1 MTGICGWI
9 NLGCKQQDPVSILNT
24 MADGLIPAP
33 VTHSAIGESG
43 SRALFAQAAENRLH
57 CLEKN
62 GLMVSMTGQPIW
74 SDEKFSEQAK
84 QQSHAAVLMNAYQQ
98 HGPKLL
104 DYLHGPFALAI
115 IDNNKN
121 EALLAIDRIGI
132 QRLCYGQ
139 TMQDG
144 VVFGSTADAV
154 RRHPEMDSTID
165 NQHVFSYLF
174 FHAVPSPGT
183 IYHQQKKLLPGQYA
197 HFKNGK
203 LEIKTYWNPQFNDAG
218 RGDFSTLKTELHEQ
232 LHSAVKYCTDTTG
245 TPGAFLSGGVDSSAV
260 SGMLGKV
267 LGEPVNTYSI
277 GFAAKGYDEMDYAR
291 AASKFYGTVHHE
303 YYVTPEDV
311 CDLLPRIA
319 SAYDE
324 PFGNASAVP
333 TYFCALLAKN
343 DGTHALLSGDGG
355 DELFGGNERYA
366 QQKIFEFYGNAPGV
380 LRSWLLEPLIFAF
393 PGGKNIMPIRK
404 ARSYIEQAN
413 IPLPDRLESY
423 NFINRI
429 IATEV
434 FTDDFLSSIDTDH
447 PQKLQRERYAD
458 THSNSIINR
467 MLYLEWKQVLA
478 DNDLRKVTRMCSL
491 AGVDAQFPLL
501 QDNLVDFSTRIP
513 PSFKVKG
520 LKLRYFFKE
529 ALRDFLP
536 PQVQSKSKHG
546 FGLPFGVWLSSHP
559 QLQQLAKDSLSD
571 LKRRNFVRP
580 EFIDNLT
587 RQHQNEHAAFYGEAI
602 WVFMMLELWLQAH
615 EH

>member
-9 NLGCKQQDPVSILNT
+9 NLECNKHSPATLLDI
-24 MADGLIPAP
+24 MAGGLVPAP
-33 VTHSAIGESG
+33 MTHSVTKKSG
-43 SRALFAQAAENRLH
+43 SQALLVQAREDRLH
-57 CLEKN
+57 FLESN
-62 GLMVSMTGQPIW
+62 DLIISMIGQPIW
-74 SDEKFSEQAK
+74 LDEKFSAQAQK
-84 QQSHAAVLMNAYQQ
+84 QGHAATLMSAYQQ
-98 HGPKLL
+98 HGPKFFN
-104 DYLHGPFALAI
+104 YLHGSFGLAI
-115 IDNNKN
+115 IDNTKN
-121 EALLAIDRIGI
+121 EAILAIDRIGI

-139 TMQDG
+139 TTQSG
-144 VVFGSTADAV
+144 LVFGSTADAV
-154 RRHPEMDSTID
+154 RQHPEMDATID
-165 NQHVFSYLF
+165 NQHIFSYLF

-183 IYHQQKKLLPGQYA
+183 IYHEQQKLLPGQYA
-197 HFKNGK
+197 HYKNGK
-203 LEIKTYWNPQFNDAG
+203 LEIETYWNPRFNDAKH
-218 RGDFSTLKTELHEQ
+218 GDFSSFKNELYDELQ
-232 LHSAVKYCTDTTG
+232 SAVKNCTDTTG
-245 TPGAFLSGGVDSSAV
+245 TIGAFLSGGVDSSAV

-267 LGEPVNTYSI
+267 LEKPVNTYSI

-291 AASKFYGTVHHE
+291 AASKFYGTLHHE

-311 CDLLPRIA
+311 CDLIPRIA

-343 DGTHALLSGDGG
+343 DGTDTLLSGDGG

-366 QQKIFEFYGNAPGV
+366 QQKVFEYYGCAPEM
-380 LRSWLLEPLIFAF
+380 LRSRLLEPLVFAF

-429 IATEV
+429 VAKEV
-434 FTDDFLSSIDTDH
+434 FTDNFLSSIDTDH

-458 THSNSIINR
+458 TRSDSIINR

-501 QDNLVDFSTRIP
+501 QDNLIDFSTRIP
-513 PSFKVKG
+513 PDFKVKG
-520 LKLRYFFKE
+520 LKLRYFFKK

-546 FGLPFGVWLSSHP
+546 FGLPFGIWLSSHP

-571 LKRRNFVRP
+571 LKRRDFVRP

-587 RQHQNEHAAFYGEAI
+587 RQHRDEHAAYYGTAI

-615 EH
+615 ER

>member
-1 MTGICGWI
+1 MTGICGWT
-9 NLGCKQQDPVSILNT
+9 NLGRSEHDPVTVLDT
-24 MADGLIPAP
+24 MASGLVPAP
-33 VTHSAIGESG
+33 ATHSATGESG
-43 SRALFAQAAENRLH
+43 SQALLAQAEDNRLH
-57 CLEKN
+57 CLEGS
-62 GLMVSMTGQPIW
+62 GLMVSMIGQPIW
-74 SDEKFSEQAK
+74 LDEKRSAQAK
-84 QQSHAAVLMNAYQQ
+84 EQGHAATLINAYQQ

-104 DYLHGPFALAI
+104 DYLHGPFAFAI
-115 IDNNKN
+115 IDSNKN
-121 EALLAIDRIGI
+121 EALMAIDRIGI
-132 QRLCYGQ
+132 QRMCYGQ
-139 TMQDG
+139 TKQG
-144 VVFGSTADAV
+144 GLIFGSTADAV
-154 RRHPEMDSTID
+154 RLHPAIDSTID
-165 NQHVFSYLF
+165 NQHIFSYLF

-183 IYHQQKKLLPGQYA
+183 IYHEQQKLLPGQYA

-203 LEIKTYWNPQFNDAG
+203 LEVVTYWNPQFNDA
-218 RGDFSTLKTELHEQ
+218 RHGDFSSFKNELHDELQ
-232 LHSAVKYCTDTTG
+232 SAIKNCTDTTG
-245 TPGAFLSGGVDSSAV
+245 TIGAFLSGGVDSSAV

-291 AASKFYGTVHHE
+291 ASSKFYGTIHHE

-311 CDLLPRIA
+311 CDLVPRIA

-333 TYFCALLAKN
+333 TYFCAQLAKD
-343 DGTHALLSGDGG
+343 DGTDTLLSGDGG

-393 PGGKNIMPIRK
+393 PGGGNIMPIRK
-404 ARSYIEQAN
+404 ARSYIDQAN

-429 IATEV
+429 VTKEV
-434 FTDDFLSSIDTDH
+434 FSGDFLASIDTEH
-447 PQKLQRERYAD
+447 PQKLQRERYAA
-458 THSNSIINR
+458 THSDSIINR

-501 QDNLVDFSTRIP
+501 QDNLINFSTRIP

-546 FGLPFGVWLSSHP
+546 FGLPFGIWLSSHSR
-559 QLQQLAKDSLSD
+559 LQQLAKDSLSD
-571 LKRRNFVRP
+571 LKRRNFIRP

-587 RQHQNEHAAFYGEAI
+587 RKHQSEHAAFYGEAI

-615 EH
+615 EQ

>member
-9 NLGCKQQDPVSILNT
+9 NLKCEKQAPGVVLDT
-24 MADGLIPAP
+24 MASGLVPAP
-33 VTHSAIGESG
+33 VVHSTMGASA
-43 SRALFAQAAENRLH
+43 STALHVQTSEDRLH
-57 CLEKN
+57 VLEKH
-62 GLMVSMTGQPIW
+62 GLTVSLAGQPIW
-74 SDEKFSEQAK
+74 SNTQFSAQAK
-84 QQSHAAVLMNAYQQ
+84 QQSHAAALMSAYQQ
-98 HGPKLL
+98 HGLKLL
-104 DYLHGPFALAI
+104 DYLHGPFILAI
-115 IDNNKN
+115 IDHNKN

-139 TMQDG
+139 TTQG
-144 VVFGSTADAV
+144 GLIFGSTADAV
-154 RRHPEMDSTID
+154 RQHPAMDSTVD
-165 NQHVFSYLF
+165 NQHIFAYLF
-174 FHAVPSPGT
+174 FHAVPSPGA

-203 LEIKTYWNPQFNDAG
+203 LEVETYWNPQFNDTR
-218 RGDFSTLKTELHEQ
+218 RGDFSGLKTELYDQ
-232 LHSAVKYCTDTTG
+232 LHSAVKHCTDTTG
-245 TPGAFLSGGVDSSAV
+245 TIGAFLSGGVDSSAV

-267 LGEPVNTYSI
+267 LEKPVNTYSI

-291 AASKFYGTVHHE
+291 ASSKFYGSVHHE

-319 SAYDE
+319 DAYDE

-333 TYFCALLAKN
+333 TYFCARLAKD
-343 DGTHALLSGDGG
+343 DGTDTLLSGDGG

-366 QQKIFEFYGNAPGV
+366 QQKIFEFYGNTPGV
-380 LRSWLLEPLIFAF
+380 LRNWLLEPLIFAF
-393 PGGKNIMPIRK
+393 PGGGNIMPVRK

-434 FTDDFLSSIDTDH
+434 FTGDFLSSIDTGH

-458 THSNSIINR
+458 ARSDSIINR

-478 DNDLRKVTRMCSL
+478 DNDLRKVTRMCAL
-491 AGVDAQFPLL
+491 AGVNAQFPLL

-615 EH
+615 EQ

>member
-9 NLGCKQQDPVSILNT
+9 SPEHDKHPPGAILAA
-24 MADGLIPAP
+24 MAGKLVPAP
-33 VTHSAIGESG
+33 VTYSTTGKP
-43 SRALFAQAAENRLH
+43 ALTALHAQASEGRLH
-57 CLEKN
+57 TLEKN
-62 GLMVSMTGQPIW
+62 GLMISLTGQPIW
-74 SDEKFSEQAK
+74 SDEKLSAQAK
-84 QQSHAAVLMNAYQQ
+84 QQNHAATLMSAYQQ
-98 HGPKLL
+98 YGPKLL

-132 QRLCYGQ
+132 QRMCYGQ
-139 TMQDG
+139 TAQG
-144 VVFGSTADAV
+144 TLVFGSTADAV
-154 RRHPEMDSTID
+154 RQHPEIDSTID
-165 NQHVFSYLF
+165 NQHIFSYLF

-203 LEIKTYWNPQFNDAG
+203 PEIETYWNPQFNDAG
-218 RGDFSTLKTELHEQ
+218 QGDFSGLKTELHDQ
-232 LHSAVKYCTDTTG
+232 LHSAVKHCTDTTG
-245 TPGAFLSGGVDSSAV
+245 TIGAFLSGGVDSSAV

-267 LGEPVNTYSI
+267 LGKPVNTYSI

-291 AASKFYGTVHHE
+291 ASSKFYNTIHHE

-311 CDLLPRIA
+311 CNLLPRIA

-333 TYFCALLAKN
+333 TYFCAKLAKD
-343 DGTHALLSGDGG
+343 DGTDTLLSGDGG

-366 QQKIFEFYGNAPGV
+366 QQKIFEFYGIAPGI

-393 PGGKNIMPIRK
+393 PGGKNIMPVRK

-429 IATEV
+429 VAAEV
-434 FTDDFLSSIDTDH
+434 FTSDFLSSIDTSH

-458 THSNSIINR
+458 ARSNSIINR

-491 AGVDAQFPLL
+491 AGIDAQFPLL
-501 QDNLVDFSTRIP
+501 QDNLIDFSTRIP
-513 PSFKVKG
+513 QGFKVKG

-546 FGLPFGVWLSSHP
+546 FGLPFGIWLSSHS

-615 EH
+615 EQ